1 MKRSDLL
8 GGLGAAPLV
17 LAAAPSL
24 AWAQSDSILISGT
37 ANDSGGE
44 LFYAKDLDLFAKAG
58 LPNVTVNVLNNPGAA
73 AAAVVGGSISVGTLT
88 IPGVVIA
95 KSKGLPIVLIAPASI
110 YNTAKPTSG
119 IIVLKDSPIKTA
131 SDLNGKTVATRD
143 LGNLSYYGALDWIDK
158 NGGNSKTVKWV
169 EIPDPSVM
177 AAMQANRV
185 DAGSVSEPAFS
196 DALHGGARMLAACYD
211 AIGDHFLIA
220 GYFTTVDFARSH
232 PQIVRKISQVIIQA
246 GVWGNGHQA
255 ESAKILEKYANAPVP
270 PDITRVTYA
279 EKMRAT
285 DVVPILELMQ
295 RYGILKQPMK
305 PSELFAPE
313 VPLDA

>member
-8 GGLGAAPLV
+8 GGLGAAPLA
-17 LAAAPSL
+17 LAATPSP

-58 LPNVTVNVLNNPGAA
+58 LPNVTVNRLNNPGAA
-73 AAAVVGGSISVGTLT
+73 AAAVVGGSIAVGTLT
-88 IPGVVIA
+88 IPGIVIA

-110 YNTAKPTSG
+110 YNSAKPTSG
-119 IIVLKDSPIKTA
+119 IIVLKDSLIKTA
-131 SDLNGKTVATRD
+131 ADLNGKTVATRD
-143 LGNLSYYGALDWIDK
+143 LGNLSYYGALDWIDQ

-196 DALHGGARMLAACYD
+196 DALHSGGRLLAACYD

-220 GYFTTVDFARSH
+220 GYFTTVDFARAR
-232 PQIVRKISQVIIQA
+232 PEIVRKISQVIIQA
-246 GVWGNGHQA
+246 GVWGNSHQA

-279 EKMRAT
+279 EQMRAT

-305 PSELFAPE
+305 PSELFARE
-313 VPLDA
+313 IPLSA